1 MDYSS
6 SKKVNVL
13 SKLEINKS
21 SEMLIKMFEVFILE
35 LTLEKLLLFIR
46 AEDHVLLVLQTIVP

>member
-21 SEMLIKMFEVFILE
+21 SEMLIKMFEVSTLE